1 MQANPAMQQDVKT
14 LTLSPNPA
22 PQSSE
27 PSSSDTERPQF
38 VSPLTLK
45 EMNYAQPFVYL
56 STCGC
61 VFSKAGLKTVSA
73 SSTPKDWENDKG
85 KAKAATTDPSDAE
98 LELCPQC
105 GKKYSQ
111 TEDVVL
117 LNPSQDEEDAM
128 REAMER
134 KRHLIFNFPLCKLY
148 TNSLMSSLNARSG
161 WRFFSQSRDFTA
173 MVSDGFAIE
182 FRSPPI
188 LLEPV
193 KKPKSSKK
201 RKNDSPT
208 DDAGHP
214 AKKQAAVRP
223 SMKMSAASQAV
234 VSGLAMEEAKRK
246 SEMSDAVKS
255 LYGNG
260 TKRKETFMTMNTFTR
275 VCLSSGFDF
284 IFNHDSSLLVCL
296 IACFYTIRQ
305 CATMWNS
312 FYTLSE
318 S

>member
-1 MQANPAMQQDVKT
+1 MQANPDMQQDVKT

-38 VSPLTLK
+38 VCPLTLK
-45 EMNYAQPFVYL
+45 EMNGAQPFVYL

-61 VFSKAGLKTVSA
+61 VFSQAGLKTVSA
-73 SSTPKDWENDKG
+73 SSTPQDRENDKG

-128 REAMER
+128 REVMER
-134 KRHLIFNFPLCKLY
+134 KR
-148 TNSLMSSLNARSG
+148 
-161 WRFFSQSRDFTA
+161 
-173 MVSDGFAIE
+173 
-182 FRSPPI
+182 

-201 RKNDSPT
+201 RKNDSPA
-208 DDAGHP
+208 DDAAYP
-214 AKKQAAVRP
+214 VKKQAAVRP
-223 SMKMSAASQAV
+223 SAKISAASQAV

-275 VCLSSGFDF
+275 VRLPSDFDF
-284 IFNHDSSLLVCL
+284 IFNPDSLLTVRL
-296 IACFYTIRQ
+296 IACFYTTRQ
-305 CATMWNS
+305 CATTWNS
-312 FYTLSE
+312 FYTLSGSQIRACIE
-318 S
+318 DVNFSHVCSDQVYFVHFKPLMG

>member
-1 MQANPAMQQDVKT
+1 MQQDVKT
-14 LTLSPNPA
+14 LTLSPNPT

-38 VSPLTLK
+38 VCPLTLK
-45 EMNYAQPFVYL
+45 EMNGVQPFVYL
-56 STCGC
+56 SACGC
-61 VFSKAGLKTVSA
+61 VFSQAGLKTVSA
-73 SSTPKDWENDKG
+73 SSTPKDRENDKG
-85 KAKAATTDPSDAE
+85 KAKAATADPSDGE

-105 GKKYSQ
+105 GKKYSR
-111 TEDVVL
+111 TEDVVV
-117 LNPSQDEEDAM
+117 LNPSQDEEDTM
-128 REAMER
+128 REAMGR
-134 KRHLIFNFPLCKLY
+134 KR
-148 TNSLMSSLNARSG
+148 
-161 WRFFSQSRDFTA
+161 
-173 MVSDGFAIE
+173 
-182 FRSPPI
+182 

-214 AKKQAAVRP
+214 AKKQAAVGP
-223 SMKMSAASQAV
+223 SVKISTASQVV

-275 VCLSSGFDF
+275 VRLPSGFDF
-284 IFNHDSSLLVCL
+284 IFNPDSSLIVCL
-296 IACFYTIRQ
+296 IACFYTARQ
-305 CATMWNS
+305 CATTWNS
-312 FYTLSE
+312 SYLCLGVE
-318 S
+318 YACA